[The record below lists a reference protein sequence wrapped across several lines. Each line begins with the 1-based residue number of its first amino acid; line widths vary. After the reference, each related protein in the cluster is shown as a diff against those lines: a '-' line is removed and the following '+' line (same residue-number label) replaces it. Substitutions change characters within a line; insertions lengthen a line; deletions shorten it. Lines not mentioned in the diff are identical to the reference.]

1 MTREDFE
8 KAKEIEKGIN
18 NSLEKVAQYKSRAER
33 FNSYID
39 WMDGRHKPVEFAG
52 KIYKKVDIKFNMDTR
67 PVLSHA
73 EDMFDLVEE
82 NKKDFLVFLKKCQSN
97 YLKMIKEEEEN
108 IKKMNVVFSNL
119 GNEEKAKT
127 A

>member
-8 KAKEIEKGIN
+8 KAKEIEKEIN

-52 KIYKKVDIKFNMDTR
+52 KIYKKVDVKFNMDAR

-97 YLKMIKEEEEN
+97 YLKMVKEEEEN

-119 GNEEKAKT
+119 GNEEKVKT

>member
-52 KIYKKVDIKFNMDTR
+52 KIYKKVDIKFNMDTS

-97 YLKMIKEEEEN
+97 YLKMVKEEEEN

>member
-52 KIYKKVDIKFNMDTR
+52 KIYKKVDIKFNRDTR

-97 YLKMIKEEEEN
+97 YLKMVKEEEEN
-108 IKKMNVVFSNL
+108 IKKMNVVFSNI

>member
-52 KIYKKVDIKFNMDTR
+52 KIYKKVDVKFNMDAR

-97 YLKMIKEEEEN
+97 YLKMVKEEEEN

-119 GNEEKAKT
+119 GNEEKVKT